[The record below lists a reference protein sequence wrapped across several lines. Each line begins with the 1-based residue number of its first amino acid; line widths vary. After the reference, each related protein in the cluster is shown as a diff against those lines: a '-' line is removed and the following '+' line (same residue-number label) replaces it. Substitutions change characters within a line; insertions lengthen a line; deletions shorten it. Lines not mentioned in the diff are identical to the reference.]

1 MESIMYFPYMRGKQY
16 EWIALRELS
25 QLIAEN
31 KKIIPLIEPVKKN
44 FSTLNRS
51 LKAFKE
57 SNMPFVIIIN
67 PQVGE
72 LVRDNS
78 ILISE
83 LRNHDLELNQNA
95 HVGFII
101 HTETRMKEIRK
112 FFGDYRKCNIC
123 LIHYC
128 NFSDV
133 SELNSLISNNDS
145 FKYNLFIESKTGRR
159 YRRSF
164 KRFENVLIED
174 GFEKRRNE
182 DYPPDEFF
190 SDLHMIYEDEGYA
203 GFGDFLIVGD
213 SYSPTGGPAYAVA
226 IHATYINAEEDMWI
240 KHFIS
245 ESRGTP
251 VDPAG
256 KFLEALG
263 KLVKYVRSRRNEIY
277 LSDACNEFMSL
288 FKRQHFPGLGYVKKL
303 SMKHHIE
310 LIDQEIL

>member
-1 MESIMYFPYMRGKQY
+1 MYFPYLRGKQY

-25 QLIAEN
+25 QLIADN
-31 KKIIPLIEPVKKN
+31 KEIIPIIELVKEN

-57 SNMPFVIIIN
+57 SKMPFIIIIN

-72 LVRDNS
+72 LVRGS
-78 ILISE
+78 SKLIKE
-83 LRNHDLELNQNA
+83 LQNHNFELNKNA

-101 HTETRMKEIRK
+101 HLKTEMKEIKK
-112 FFGDYRKCNIC
+112 FFKDYRECNIC

-128 NFSDV
+128 NFSEV
-133 SELNSLISNNDS
+133 PELKSLISNNS
-145 FKYNLFIESKTGRR
+145 TFKYNLFIESKTGRR
-159 YRRSF
+159 YRRLFRNF
-164 KRFENVLIED
+164 KNVLIED
-174 GFEKRRNE
+174 GFEKRRNQ

-190 SDLHMIYEDEGYA
+190 SDLHIIYKDEGYA

-226 IHATYINAEEDMWI
+226 IHMTYINNEKDMWI

-256 KFLEALG
+256 KFLEALE
-263 KLVKYVRSRRNEIY
+263 KLVKYVRGRKNEIY
-277 LSDACNEFMSL
+277 ISDACNEFKSL
-288 FKRQHFPGLGYVKKL
+288 YRAQHFPGLGYVKKL

-310 LIDQEIL
+310 LIDNSVL